1 MAGVRELRS
10 INFSYVVGEDRIL
23 ANVNPGDPE
32 AWSCWLTRRLV
43 LALFEHT
50 EKFLAST
57 SNLVKRVPTSA
68 RCELIAFEREAAMA
82 ITAKAMSMTP
92 ADVINMSASL
102 ADLAERLTISSQANK
117 IRIELRGKG
126 GGVAAGLL
134 SRAELQRILQML
146 QVEVAR
152 AGWLGTPAKP
162 SSVPATEEKGPKPLR
177 H

>member
-1 MAGVRELRS
+1 MRELRS
-10 INFSYVVGEDRIL
+10 INFSYMTGEDRIL
-23 ANVNPGDPE
+23 AIVNPGDPA
-32 AWSCWLTRRLV
+32 AWSCWLARRLV

-57 SNLVKRVPTSA
+57 SSLMKQAPTGA

-82 ITAKAMSMTP
+82 ITANAISKTP
-92 ADVINMSASL
+92 ADVINTSATLAEL
-102 ADLAERLTISSQANK
+102 ADRLTISSQANK
-117 IRIELRGKG
+117 IRVELRGKRRG
-126 GGVAAGLL
+126 AAAGLL

-152 AGWLGTPAKP
+152 AGWSGTPANP
-162 SSVPATEEKGPKPLR
+162 STVPATEEKGPKPFR